1 MVNISVIPVFS
12 AISTSVASAKSIC
25 S

>member
-1 MVNISVIPVFS
+1 VNISVIPVFS
-12 AISTSVASAKSIC
+12 AISTSVASAKSIR

>member
-1 MVNISVIPVFS
+1 MVIISVIPVFS